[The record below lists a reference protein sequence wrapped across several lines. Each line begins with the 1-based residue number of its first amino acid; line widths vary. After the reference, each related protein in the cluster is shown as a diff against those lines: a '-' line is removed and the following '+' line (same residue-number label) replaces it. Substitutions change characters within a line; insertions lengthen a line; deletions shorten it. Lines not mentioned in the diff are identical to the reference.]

1 MTEARVLICNDKGL
15 HARAASRFARTANQ
29 FDSKIIVTAN
39 GMTAMASSI
48 MGLMM
53 LTAAK
58 GCEITITAEGTEE
71 DEAITALVDLVQ
83 AGFHE

>member
-1 MTEARVLICNDKGL
+1 MPQAKILICNDKGL

-29 FDSKIIVTAN
+29 FDSKITVSAN
-39 GMTAMASSI
+39 GMSAMASSI

-58 GCEITITAEGTEE
+58 GCEIHINAEGPQAE
-71 DEAITALVDLVQ
+71 EAINALVELVE

>member
-1 MTEARVLICNDKGL
+1 MAEVKVTICNDKGL
-15 HARAASRFARTANQ
+15 HARAASRFAKKASKY
-29 FDSKIIVTAN
+29 DSQITVTGN
-39 GMTAMASSI
+39 GMTASASSI

-58 GCEITITAEGTEE
+58 GCEVTINAEGTQQ
-71 DEAITALVDLVQ
+71 DEALQALKELVE

>member
-1 MTEARVLICNDKGL
+1 MPEARVLICNDKGL

-29 FDSKIIVTAN
+29 YDSKITVSAN
-39 GMTAMASSI
+39 GMSAMASSI

-58 GCEITITAEGTEE
+58 GCEITINAEGTQAN
-71 DEAITALVDLVQ
+71 EALNDLVGLVE